1 MGEHVRFWCWLAAVI
16 MLAASPVTAEQ
27 PAPRADTSA
36 WSPLP
41 RVLPAMYQAM
51 PSDGHALS
59 NGGAGRWNYDND
71 DEQQPGENRGGER
84 LNERRFQ
91 PGKAA
96 YLSAGLA
103 LTGGVLAW
111 LSKREADDAYDRY
124 LHSAG
129 SERQRTEFDR
139 AEHYDRLSGA
149 AFAAIEAGILLTAY
163 FTFF

>member
-1 MGEHVRFWCWLAAVI
+1 MGDHVRFWCWLAAVI

-27 PAPRADTSA
+27 PAPRPDTSA

-59 NGGAGRWNYDND
+59 NGGAGRWI
-71 DEQQPGENRGGER
+71 RGSER

-96 YLSAGLA
+96 DLSAGLA

-139 AEHYDRLSGA
+139 AERYDRLSGA
-149 AFAAIEAGILLTAY
+149 AFAAMEAGILLTAY